1 MNNKHK
7 IKPKVS
13 WKNIE
18 REKDMQGDFI
28 RKMGAEIIS
37 RTQSSSATGPKSSN
51 FSLANN
57 KYNRNLHGARIQQ
70 KQRRKTNKNQN
81 KSKYIT
87 SSKNSKTVINI
98 PCPQKTKAFIYQFY
112 NNKEFVLTWRFVAV
126 TFSAGIRISRVG
138 PLLELSPFSSILDC
152 DDSYFHHNFSSSCML
167 SPTL

>member
-1 MNNKHK
+1 
-7 IKPKVS
+7 
-13 WKNIE
+13 
-18 REKDMQGDFI
+18 MQGDFI

-87 SSKNSKTVINI
+87 SSKNSKKGHQYTM
-98 PCPQKTKAFIYQFY
+98 PPK
-112 NNKEFVLTWRFVAV
+112 NK
-126 TFSAGIRISRVG
+126 GIH
-138 PLLELSPFSSILDC
+138 LSILQ
-152 DDSYFHHNFSSSCML
+152 
-167 SPTL
+167 